1 MSRRLFFLAS
11 KHIVRFLLL
20 AVAIIGLMVCADSSS
35 AGEINAGSSVTQF
48 SAGPVGQRCEKKFDS
63 KKRAFSVA
71 EVARLWI
78 ADEQILQSLARSA
91 TENTSQSLPVG
102 ALESVYPAT
111 PCLTASVGVSALI
124 ADAATM
130 LYVAARTGGAYFSWW
145 KLLLI
150 VLTFLVW
157 VRNADWV
164 NQDAVKIEKEAE
176 LNAGIWNLLSVLA
189 LLGGFFAAISVPIFW
204 IGYPL
209 MLLATLMPFIWYRI
223 VRRGKL
229 KDSQSLRRKVNRKS
243 YDNESSEE
251 LAQDQGVEMSINA
264 AGASDGDRKAAL
276 IRARQSPGYV
286 DFKELLHQGMLKRAD
301 YIQIDY
307 TQTQAAPRLFVDG
320 TWHALPNMDRIKGDA
335 LLVSL
340 KNVAGLDAEE
350 RRKKQSGDFSLK
362 SEMGKANL
370 HVVSKGVKT
379 GERVRVT
386 FVQSKEI
393 QKLPNLGMFPSMAKK
408 FVAGLNSP
416 GICIVSAPPKH
427 GLTSTWQGLLVTADR
442 LTRDC
447 VVVMD
452 DDETESSIENVAVK
466 EFDSDETAA
475 AFLKKTFVAQPD
487 AVAVPRVPSPEFMD
501 LLTLEAKTQQRSV
514 WMRAKASSA
523 AEALL
528 RTYSLAGDRGDFR
541 ETIKFVTCQRLVRRL
556 CDSCK
561 EDIAVPPKMIKKLGG
576 DPSKIKTLSRQ
587 WQLPPPEQRVDE
599 NGNPIEFPPC
609 NVCGGIG
616 YIGRIAVFE
625 MIKVNDGVRE
635 ALKKTPKVGAI
646 DAAAKESKAK
656 KSMKS
661 SAYQLVL
668 MGVTSLQEVQNV
680 LNKK

>member
-1 MSRRLFFLAS
+1 MSRRLFFPAS

-20 AVAIIGLMVCADSSS
+20 AVAIIGLMVCADSAN
-35 AGEINAGSSVTQF
+35 AGEINTVASVT
-48 SAGPVGQRCEKKFDS
+48 ATP
-63 KKRAFSVA
+63 FSV
-71 EVARLWI
+71 
-78 ADEQILQSLARSA
+78 RSA
-91 TENTSQSLPVG
+91 SSPSGLMTGLMARP
-102 ALESVYPAT
+102 
-111 PCLTASVGVSALI
+111 
-124 ADAATM
+124 ATM
-130 LYVAARTGGAYFSWW
+130 LFVAATTGGAYFSWW

-150 VLTFLVW
+150 VVVFLVW

-164 NQDAVKIEKEAE
+164 NQDAVKIEREAE
-176 LNAGIWNLLSVLA
+176 IDAGIWNLVSVLVMLA
-189 LLGGFFAAISVPIFW
+189 GFFAAISIPIFW
-204 IGYPL
+204 IGFPL
-209 MLLATLMPFIWYRI
+209 MLIASLVPFISYRI

-229 KDSQSLRRKVNRKS
+229 KESQTLRRKVSPKS
-243 YDNESSEE
+243 YANESSEQ
-251 LAQDQGVEMSINA
+251 LAQDEGVEMNINA
-264 AGASDGDRKAAL
+264 AGASDGNRKAAL
-276 IRARQSPGYV
+276 IRARQSSGFV
-286 DFKELLHQGMLKRAD
+286 SFKELLHQGMLKRAD

-320 TWHALPNMDRIKGDA
+320 TWHALPNMDRVAGDA

-362 SEMGKANL
+362 SEIGKANL
-370 HVVSKGVKT
+370 HVVTKGVKT

-393 QKLPNLGMFPSMAKK
+393 QRLPNLGMFPSMAKK

-416 GICIVSAPPKH
+416 GICIVSAPPKQ
-427 GLTSTWQGLLVTADR
+427 GLTSTWQGMLMTADR

-452 DDETESSIENVAVK
+452 DDELESSIENVTVK
-466 EFDSDETAA
+466 EFESDESATE
-475 AFLKKTFVAQPD
+475 FLKKTLVAQPD

-501 LLTLEAKTQQRSV
+501 LLCLEAKTQQRSV

-528 RTYSLAGDRGDFR
+528 RTYALAGNRGDFR
-541 ETIKFVTCQRLVRRL
+541 ETVKFVTCQRLVRRL
-556 CDSCK
+556 CDECK
-561 EDIAVPPKMIKKLGG
+561 TEIQVSPKMIQKLGG
-576 DPSKIKTLSRQ
+576 DPSKVKTLSKQ

-599 NGNPIEFPPC
+599 KGNPIEFPPC
-609 NVCGGIG
+609 DVCGGIG
-616 YIGRIAVFE
+616 YIGRIGVFE
-625 MIKVNDGVRE
+625 MIKVNDAVRE
-635 ALKKTPKVGAI
+635 ALKKTPKVAAV
-646 DAAAKESKAK
+646 DAAAKQSKAK
-656 KSMKS
+656 KSMQS

>member
-1 MSRRLFFLAS
+1 MSRRLFVLAS
-11 KHIVRFLLL
+11 RHVVRFLLL
-20 AVAIIGLMVCADSSS
+20 AVAIIGSMVS
-35 AGEINAGSSVTQF
+35 
-48 SAGPVGQRCEKKFDS
+48 
-63 KKRAFSVA
+63 
-71 EVARLWI
+71 
-78 ADEQILQSLARSA
+78 
-91 TENTSQSLPVG
+91 
-102 ALESVYPAT
+102 
-111 PCLTASVGVSALI
+111 
-124 ADAATM
+124 ADAAF
-130 LYVAARTGGAYFSWW
+130 AAEVNSVLFLAAKTGGAYFSWW

-150 VLTFLVW
+150 ALTFLVW

-164 NQDAVKIEKEAE
+164 NQDAVKIEKEAG
-176 LNAGIWNLLSVLA
+176 LNTEIWNLLSVLA
-189 LLGGFFAAISVPIFW
+189 LLGGFFAAISIPIFW

-209 MLLATLMPFIWYRI
+209 MLVATLVPFFWYRL
-223 VRRGKL
+223 VRRSKL
-229 KDSQSLRRKVNRKS
+229 KESQSLRRKLNPKQFAG
-243 YDNESSEE
+243 ESSEQ
-251 LAQDQGVEMSINA
+251 LAQDQGVEMNINA
-264 AGASDGDRKAAL
+264 AGASEADRSAAL
-276 IRARQSPGYV
+276 IRARQSPGFV

-320 TWHALPNMDRIKGDA
+320 TWHALPNMDRVKGDA

-340 KNVAGLDAEE
+340 KNVAGLDAQE
-350 RRKKQSGDFSLK
+350 RRKKQAGDFSLK
-362 SEMGKANL
+362 SEMGKAKL

-379 GERVRVT
+379 GERVRIT
-386 FVQSKEI
+386 FVQSKDI
-393 QKLPNLGMFPSMAKK
+393 QPLPNLGMFPSMAKK

-416 GICIVSAPPKH
+416 GICIVSAPPKQ
-427 GLTSTWQGLLVTADR
+427 GLTSTWQGMLVTADR

-452 DDETESSIENVAVK
+452 DDETESSIENVAAK
-466 EFDSDETAA
+466 EFESDETAA
-475 AFLKKTFVAQPD
+475 EYLKKVFVTQPD

-501 LLTLEAKTQQRSV
+501 LLCLEAKTQQRSI
-514 WMRAKASSA
+514 WMRAQASSA

-528 RTYSLAGDRGDFR
+528 RLYSQASNRGDFR
-541 ETIKFVTCQRLVRRL
+541 ETVKYVTCQRLVRRL

-561 EDIAVPPKMIKKLGG
+561 QEIPVPPKMIQKLGG

-599 NGNPIEFPPC
+599 KGNPIEFPAC

-625 MIKVNDGVRE
+625 MITVNAAVRE
-635 ALKKTPKVGAI
+635 ALKKTPKVAAI

-656 KSMKS
+656 KSMRS

-668 MGVTSLQEVQNV
+668 MDVTSLQEVQNV

>member
-20 AVAIIGLMVCADSSS
+20 AVAIIGLMVFADSGN
-35 AGEINAGSSVTQF
+35 AGEISTAVSVTWSSVGT
-48 SAGPVGQRCEKKFDS
+48 GG
-63 KKRAFSVA
+63 AFASVCP
-71 EVARLWI
+71 
-78 ADEQILQSLARSA
+78 
-91 TENTSQSLPVG
+91 TP
-102 ALESVYPAT
+102 
-111 PCLTASVGVSALI
+111 PCLIASVGVSPLNSLMA
-124 ADAATM
+124 APATM
-130 LYVAARTGGAYFSWW
+130 LVLAAKTGGAYFSWW
-145 KLLLI
+145 KLLVI

-164 NQDAVKIEKEAE
+164 NQDVVKIAEEAE
-176 LNAGIWNLLSVLA
+176 LSPEIWNLVSVLA
-189 LLGGFFAAISVPIFW
+189 LLGGFFAAISIPIFW
-204 IGYPL
+204 IGFPL
-209 MLLATLMPFIWYRI
+209 MLLTTLMPFFWYRI

-229 KDSQSLRRKVNRKS
+229 KDSQTLRRKLNPKQYAS
-243 YDNESSEE
+243 ESREQ
-251 LAQDQGVEMSINA
+251 LAQDEGVEMSINA
-264 AGASDGDRKAAL
+264 AGANDGDQRAAL
-276 IRARQSPGYV
+276 IRARQSSGFV
-286 DFKELLHQGMLKRAD
+286 DFKELLHQGMIKRAD

-320 TWHALPNMDRIKGDA
+320 TWHALPNMDRVKGDA

-340 KNVAGLDAEE
+340 KNVAGLDPQE

-370 HVVSKGVKT
+370 HVSSKGVKT

-386 FVQSKEI
+386 YVQSKEI
-393 QKLPNLGMFPSMAKK
+393 LSLPNLGMFPSMAKK

-416 GICIVSAPPKH
+416 GVCIVSAPPKH

-452 DDETESSIENVAVK
+452 DQETESSIENVTAK
-466 EFDSDETAA
+466 EFDSDESAA
-475 AFLKKTFVAQPD
+475 AFLKKTLVAQPD

-514 WMRAKASSA
+514 WMRAQASSA

-528 RTYSLAGDRGDFR
+528 RTYALAGDRGDFR
-541 ETIKFVTCQRLVRRL
+541 ETIKFITCQRLVRRL
-556 CDSCK
+556 CDNCK
-561 EDIAVPPKMIKKLGG
+561 EEIAVSPKMIKKLGG

-599 NGNPIEFPPC
+599 KGNPIEFPPC

-625 MIKVNDGVRE
+625 MIKVNDAVRE
-635 ALKKTPKVGAI
+635 ALKKTPKVAAV

-656 KSMKS
+656 KSMQS

>member
-1 MSRRLFFLAS
+1 MSRRLFSLAS

-20 AVAIIGLMVCADSSS
+20 AVAIIGLMVCADSVG
-35 AGEINAGSSVTQF
+35 AGEIVT
-48 SAGPVGQRCEKKFDS
+48 SEGQGASR
-63 KKRAFSVA
+63 RLVA
-71 EVARLWI
+71 VEI
-78 ADEQILQSLARSA
+78 
-91 TENTSQSLPVG
+91 
-102 ALESVYPAT
+102 PAASDAPLTKNQTFT
-111 PCLTASVGVSALI
+111 PRTFLTASVGVSPLSTMMARP
-124 ADAATM
+124 ATM
-130 LYVAARTGGAYFSWW
+130 LFLAAKTGGAYFSWW

-157 VRNADWV
+157 VRNADWM
-164 NQDAVKIEKEAE
+164 NQDAVKIEREAE
-176 LNAGIWNLLSVLA
+176 LNAGIWNLVNVLA
-189 LLGGFFAAISVPIFW
+189 LLGSFFAAISIPIFW
-204 IGYPL
+204 IGFPL
-209 MLLATLMPFIWYRI
+209 MALATLAPFISYHV

-229 KDSQSLRRKVNRKS
+229 KENQALRRKVNRKQ
-243 YDNESSEE
+243 YENESSEQ
-251 LAQDQGVEMSINA
+251 LAQDQGVAMNINA
-264 AGASDGDRKAAL
+264 AGANDGDRKAAL
-276 IRARQSPGYV
+276 IRARQSSGYV

-320 TWHALPNMDRIKGDA
+320 TWHALPNMDRVSGDA

-340 KNVAGLDAEE
+340 KNVAGLNAEE
-350 RRKKQSGDFSLK
+350 RRKKQSGNFSLK
-362 SEMGKANL
+362 SELGKANL

-379 GERVRVT
+379 GERVRIT
-386 FVQSKEI
+386 YVQSKEI
-393 QKLPNLGMFPSMAKK
+393 LNLPNLGMFPSMAKK
-408 FVAGLNSP
+408 FVAGLNSS
-416 GICIVSAPPKH
+416 GICIVSAPPKN
-427 GLTSTWQGLLVTADR
+427 GLTATWQGLLVTADR

-452 DDETESSIENVAVK
+452 DQETESSIENVTAK
-466 EFDSDETAA
+466 EFDSDESAA

-501 LLTLEAKTQQRSV
+501 LLCLEAKTQERSV
-514 WMRAKASSA
+514 WMRAQASSA

-528 RTYSLAGDRGDFR
+528 RTYALAGDRGDFCD
-541 ETIKFVTCQRLVRRL
+541 TIKFVTCQRLVRRL
-556 CDSCK
+556 CDGCK
-561 EDIAVPPKMIKKLGG
+561 EEIPVSPKMIQKLGG

-599 NGNPIEFPPC
+599 KGEPIEFPPC
-609 NVCGGIG
+609 GVCGGIG

-625 MIKVNDGVRE
+625 MIKVNDAVRE
-635 ALKKTPKVGAI
+635 TLKKTPKVPAI

-656 KSMKS
+656 KSMQS